1 MPSASLIKEFEQL
14 VGKEN
19 VFSSEADRQSYAY
32 DAAVLKP
39 MIPSLVVRPTEVEQ
53 LGQVVKRCYE
63 EGIPMTVRG
72 SGTNLTG
79 GTIPDCSDTIVI
91 LTTGLNKILE
101 INTEDLYAT
110 VQPGVIT
117 AKFAAAVAAKGLFY
131 PPDPGSMSVSTIGGN
146 VAESSGGLRGLKY
159 GTTKDYVMGME
170 VFANTGDLVK
180 TGSRTVKCATGYN
193 IAPLLVGSE
202 GTLAVT
208 SKVTLKLIPPPKASK
223 AMMALFKDM
232 DGASQ
237 AVAGIIAAHVVP
249 CTLEFLDHAVLNFI
263 SIPGLVGPVVGPLLG
278 GWLVTYATWHWIFL
292 INIPIGL
299 IGILYAYHI
308 MPDFTAPRRPFDWM
322 GFFLFGLSL
331 VSFSSGLEVFGDRVG
346 PDFLPP
352 VLLISGIA
360 LLGLYIRHA
369 RRHPSPLIRLSVF
382 RMRTFSVG
390 IGGNILSRL
399 GTGCVP
405 FLMPLMLQVG
415 LGYPALVAG
424 AMMAP
429 TAIGSITA
437 KTFAMKI
444 LNRFGYRVTLTGVTV
459 CIGLMIAQFALQT
472 PTLPLWM
479 LILPLFML
487 GMAMSTQFTAM
498 NSITLGDLS
507 TEDASTGNGLLSV
520 TQQLSISFG
529 VASSTVVLRFYNSF
543 ASGTLLDH
551 FHYTFITIGGITM
564 MAAFVF
570 MLLRKDDGDSLLP
583 GRKKPVFETTSSST
597 PRNP

>member
-1 MPSASLIKEFEQL
+1 MTFSLHKL
-14 VGKEN
+14 VGLPAIAAAAFFMQALDATILN
-19 VFSSEADRQSYAY
+19 TALPAVARSLDRSPLAMQLAVVGYTLTVAMLIPVSGWLADRFGTRRVFISAVNFFILGSLLCALSTSLPMLVASRVLQGIGGAMMMPV
-32 DAAVLKP
+32 ARLAVLRAYP
-39 MIPSLVVRPTEVEQ
+39 RTELV
-53 LGQVVKRCYE
+53 
-63 EGIPMTVRG
+63 
-72 SGTNLTG
+72 
-79 GTIPDCSDTIVI
+79 
-91 LTTGLNKILE
+91 
-101 INTEDLYAT
+101 
-110 VQPGVIT
+110 
-117 AKFAAAVAAKGLFY
+117 
-131 PPDPGSMSVSTIGGN
+131 
-146 VAESSGGLRGLKY
+146 
-159 GTTKDYVMGME
+159 
-170 VFANTGDLVK
+170 
-180 TGSRTVKCATGYN
+180 
-193 IAPLLVGSE
+193 
-202 GTLAVT
+202 
-208 SKVTLKLIPPPKASK
+208 
-223 AMMALFKDM
+223 
-232 DGASQ
+232 
-237 AVAGIIAAHVVP
+237 
-249 CTLEFLDHAVLNFI
+249 AVLNFI

-382 RMRTFSVG
+382 RTRTFSVG

-583 GRKKPVFETTSSST
+583 GRKKPVFETTSSPTLPLWMLILPLFMLGMAMSTQFTAMNSITLGDLSTEDASTGNGLLSVTQQLSISFGVASSTVVLRFYNSFASGTLLDHFHYTFITIGGITMMAAFVFMLLRKDDGDSLLPGRKKPVFETTSSPT